1 VVSPR
6 ARLVVLEMS
15 PVITQNHDVA
25 YDDSL
30 KRLAPRDWI

>member
-15 PVITQNHDVA
+15 PVITQYHDVA

-30 KRLAPRDWI
+30 KGLAPRDWI